1 MNLLTP
7 YRVLDLTDE
16 LGFLAGRIFGDLG
29 AEVIKV
35 EPPGGD
41 PCRRGPPTL
50 KNGNGSPQSLY
61 WLANNTNKRGITL
74 NLEHQT
80 GRELFSRLAT
90 KADFVIES
98 FRPGTMEKWGLDYP
112 VLSSSNPALIFVSI
126 SPYGLEGPYRD
137 FLGSDLEIMAL
148 SGAMS
153 LAGEENGE
161 PMRVSVPQ
169 APMWV
174 GAEAA
179 MGALTALAY
188 RVWTGRGQHV
198 DVSAQV
204 AVMAALAHAPAFW
217 DLNRVNPERA
227 GIFVTG
233 RSVMGAKMR
242 VMWPC
247 KDGWINFIIYGGA
260 AGRHTNQQLVAWMTE
275 KGLASEGLKEIDWNI
290 FAVTNVAQSEVDR
303 LEAPIAG
310 FFAAVTKDEFLEGA
324 IKRQMLG
331 YPVATVADIDRNPQL
346 HARNFWQHVED
357 GGTGKTL
364 KYPGGFAVVNGQ
376 RLQIRRA
383 APRVG
388 EHNAEVYGA
397 ELGLNESEF
406 AQFQADGVI

>member
-1 MNLLTP
+1 MLLAP
-7 YRVLDLTDE
+7 YRVLDLTGP
-16 LGFLAGRIFGDLG
+16 LGFLTGKIFGDLG
-29 AEVIKV
+29 ADVIKI
-35 EPPGGD
+35 EPPCGD
-41 PCRRGPPTL
+41 ASRRLPPFL
-50 KNGNGSPQSLY
+50 ENGNGSPQSLC
-61 WLANNTNKRGITL
+61 WLAHNANKRAITL
-74 NLEHQT
+74 NLQSER
-80 GRELFSRLAT
+80 GRELFLRLALES
-90 KADFVIES
+90 DFIIES
-98 FRPGTMEKWGLDYP
+98 FPPGALEQLGLEYET
-112 VLSSSNPALIFVSI
+112 LQQQNPGLILVSI
-126 SPYGLEGPYRD
+126 SPFGQEGPYRD
-137 FLGSDLEIMAL
+137 LKGSDLEIMAL

-153 LAGEENGE
+153 LAGEKNGE
-161 PMRVSVPQ
+161 PMRVSIPQ

-174 GAEAA
+174 GAETA

-188 RVWTGRGQHV
+188 RSLTGRGQRV

-227 GIFVTG
+227 GVFVTG
-233 RSVMGAKMR
+233 RSVLGAKMR

-275 KGLASEGLKEIDWNI
+275 KGLAPEGLKEIEWNT
-290 FAVTNVAQSEVDR
+290 FAVTNIAQSEVDR
-303 LEAPIAG
+303 LEAPIAE

-331 YPVATVADIDRNPQL
+331 YPVATIADIDRNPQL

-357 GGTGKTL
+357 RGTGKTL
-364 KYPGGFAVVNGQ
+364 KYPGGFAVINGQ

-397 ELGLNESEF
+397 ALGLNESEI
-406 AQFQADGVI
+406 AWLQADGLI